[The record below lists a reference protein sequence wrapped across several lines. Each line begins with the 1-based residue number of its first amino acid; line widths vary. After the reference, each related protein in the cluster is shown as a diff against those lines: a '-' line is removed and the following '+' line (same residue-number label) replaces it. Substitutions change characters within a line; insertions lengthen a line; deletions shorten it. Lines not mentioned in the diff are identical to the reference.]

1 VSNDPYNHV
10 GPSGHTKVKTGA
22 PAPAK
27 SGFKLPS
34 MASKSSA
41 SSNQSPKVSYPVPT
55 IYKPQI
61 KSNQN
66 SQTPTNANK
75 PSFPLPRTHSE
86 RMEFL
91 TPNSP
96 SNPFIN
102 SAGFYGSSQKTMAER
117 QFEIIEQARKVTC
130 SEDNERVNN
139 REIVRTNDFQK
150 AGMYGNIAFG
160 SMTAA
165 AGAKAAMGAK
175 MAAGAAYG
183 FSFGA
188 GILVGVIVK
197 SVEYRHGELVKDSG
211 VYVEG
216 TANPPDYGGANTVYH
231 RYNEWGELIS
241 KTFYDETGMAY
252 YTMVMPLT
260 VTTTDSGIGNVV
272 EFKLPAWNKVKV
284 DMQHIISGHTDGGG
298 RGNGGKD
305 QWPKGMSE
313 AAILKAIEEAYKN
326 AEKAGGQQVSWKD
339 GVEQVMQFFHGVW
352 QGIDIEFWFN
362 HTTKTIRS
370 TWPKWRY

>member
-1 VSNDPYNHV
+1 
-10 GPSGHTKVKTGA
+10 
-22 PAPAK
+22 
-27 SGFKLPS
+27 

-66 SQTPTNANK
+66 SQTPTTANK

-86 RMEFL
+86 RMEFR

-102 SAGFYGSSQKTMAER
+102 SPSNLFVNSGGFNGSSQKTMAER
-117 QFEIIEQARKVTC
+117 QFGIMEQARKVTC

-150 AGMYGNIAFG
+150 VGMYGNIAFG

-183 FSFGA
+183 FGFGA
-188 GILVGVIVK
+188 GILVGVMVK
-197 SVEYRHGELVKDSG
+197 SVEYRHGELVKDPG
-211 VYVEG
+211 VHVEG

-241 KTFYDETGMAY
+241 KTFYNETGMAY
-252 YTMVMPLT
+252 YTMVMEVT
-260 VTTTDSGIGNVV
+260 VSPELLISWQESAIAARDAALADAATLSSNNRQDITTIVAGY
-272 EFKLPAWNKVKV
+272 NKVTGQV
-284 DMQHIISGHTDGGG
+284 AVGINISSINHGTLCAEDLVVAQLGGIAQINNIIMTPAVRPRTGQIIPVCKRCQT
-298 RGNGGKD
+298 KY
-305 QWPKGMSE
+305 PKSSFMPGTPF
-313 AAILKAIEEAYKN
+313 L
-326 AEKAGGQQVSWKD
+326 
-339 GVEQVMQFFHGVW
+339 
-352 QGIDIEFWFN
+352 
-362 HTTKTIRS
+362 
-370 TWPKWRY
+370 